1 MGFETADRLTMGNS
15 QSPQNFQSSDSSDDE
30 YHLAEIEDILNYNF
44 KDKSLLKEAMTHASS
59 NNAKSYERLEFLGD
73 SILGFL
79 VSKHICCSYPDY
91 DQYKLTILRS
101 QNVDTEKLARVCV
114 KHEFHK
120 HLDHKS
126 PGFEENIEEFVKDI
140 ADNSKSFR
148 CGDLKPIKVLAD
160 IVESLAGAVFLDNG
174 YSADKVWEVFRPLLE
189 PLVIPETLKLHP
201 VTELQELC
209 QKKGKYPEY
218 EHWRIGNIETAQVL
232 IDGKVVGIGENQRKD
247 LARRVAAKNALDELK
262 KEEDKI
268 QMSSKDD
275 KQSRSHEQV
284 LIAKR
289 DLNDFCA
296 KKHWISP
303 DYKFES
309 EEGPPHMKKFVY
321 SVSVETKNGW
331 TDNFVGNPMPTK
343 NMAKDS
349 AAKALLDFLGK
360 NNYD

>member
-1 MGFETADRLTMGNS
+1 MGFETVDRLTMGDS
-15 QSPQNFQSSDSSDDE
+15 QSPQNFQSSDSSD
-30 YHLAEIEDILNYNF
+30 EIEDILNYNF
-44 KDKSLLKEAMTHASS
+44 KDKSLLKEAITHASI

-79 VSKHICCSYPDY
+79 VSKHICSTYPD
-91 DQYKLTILRS
+91 QYNLTTLRS
-101 QNVDTEKLARVCV
+101 QNVDTENLARVCV
-114 KHEFHK
+114 NHGFHK
-120 HLDHKS
+120 CLLHKS
-126 PGFEENIEEFVKDI
+126 PGLEESIEEFVKVIEDK
-140 ADNSKSFR
+140 SKSFR
-148 CGDLKPIKVLAD
+148 CGDFMPVKPLAD

-189 PLVIPETLKLHP
+189 PLVTPETLKLHP

-209 QKKGKYPEY
+209 QKKGKYLDY
-218 EHWRIGNIETAQVL
+218 EHSRIGNIVTAQVL
-232 IDGKVVGIGENQRKD
+232 IDGKIVGIGENQRKD

-284 LIAKR
+284 LIATR
-289 DLNDFCA
+289 DLNKFCA

-309 EEGPPHMKKFVY
+309 EEGLPHMKKFVY
-321 SVSVETKNGW
+321 SVSVEKKNGW